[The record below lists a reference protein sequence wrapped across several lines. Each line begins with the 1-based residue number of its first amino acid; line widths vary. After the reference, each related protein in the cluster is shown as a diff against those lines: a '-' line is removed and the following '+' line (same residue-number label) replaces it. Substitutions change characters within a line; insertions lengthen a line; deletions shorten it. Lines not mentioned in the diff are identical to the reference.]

1 MAQIIAL
8 FNHKGGVSKTTTVFN
23 LGWMMANLGKR
34 VLLVDTDPQCNLTGV
49 ILGMKQLDEL
59 STLSN
64 DNVARNIQDGL
75 RPAFDSQ
82 PKPIEPVE
90 CMAVNADETL
100 YLMPGSIRL
109 AEYEVTLGI
118 AQELSGSLSALRNI
132 PGSIRHLVDLTAS
145 RYNVDYVL
153 MDMSPSLG
161 ALNQNVLTISDYFIV
176 PLHPDYFSTMGIDSL
191 AATLPRWQRWAEA
204 ASSHPV
210 LAEAAYPFVYT
221 APAYLGSVVQ
231 KYRPRAGNRPA
242 QAFQEWIDELQAA
255 VNEKLVPALQKSGMV
270 LADGVYAGCNASLD
284 RPLVQMSDFNSLIA
298 KSQAHQ
304 VPIFELSIDQLGTRG
319 NVLDAELGSQARF
332 KDLFTDLANKVIC
345 LTVNDKG
352 LALL

>member
-59 STLSN
+59 STLST
-64 DNVARNIQDGL
+64 DGVAKNIQDGL

-82 PKPIEPVE
+82 PKPIEAVE
-90 CMAVNADETL
+90 CMAVNREETL
-100 YLMPGSIRL
+100 FLMPGSIRL

-132 PGSIRHLVDLTAS
+132 PGSIRHLIDLTAAA
-145 RYNVDYVL
+145 YDAEYVL
-153 MDMSPSLG
+153 IDMSPSLG

-191 AATLPRWQRWAEA
+191 AATLPRWKRWADS

-242 QAFQEWIDELQAA
+242 SAFQQWIDELQAA
-255 VNEKLVPALQKSGMV
+255 VDQKLIPALQKAGMV
-270 LADGVYAGCNASLD
+270 LSNEVYKGCRADVTS
-284 RPLVQMSDFNSLIA
+284 PLVQMSDFNSLIA
-298 KSQAHQ
+298 KSQANQ
-304 VPIFELSIDQLGTRG
+304 VPIFELTVDQLGTRG
-319 NVLDAELGSQARF
+319 NVLEAELESQTRF
-332 KDLFTDLANKVIC
+332 RELFTELANKVIC
-345 LTVNDKG
+345 LTENDDR
-352 LALL
+352 L